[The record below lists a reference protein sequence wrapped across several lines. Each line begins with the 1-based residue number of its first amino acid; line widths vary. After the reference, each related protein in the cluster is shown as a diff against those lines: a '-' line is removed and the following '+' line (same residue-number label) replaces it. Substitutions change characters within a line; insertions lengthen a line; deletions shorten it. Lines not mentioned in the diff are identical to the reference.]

1 MITPPEKLY
10 TITMSYA
17 LGTEAS
23 GSQGERILRNYNN
36 GDDAWLTR
44 MFCLSNWKQ
53 QERKQNMSSF
63 SSSPERTGDV
73 HRMHTKREEEIYV
86 ETVIQHLFPLPSF
99 LLSANS

>member
-1 MITPPEKLY
+1 VCDQIACKEIVNFKVVPPREINDNTARKATQL
-10 TITMSYA
+10 TITMSYG

-53 QERKQNMSSF
+53 ERKQNMSSF

-73 HRMHTKREEEIYV
+73 HRMQTKR
-86 ETVIQHLFPLPSF
+86 
-99 LLSANS
+99 